1 MQVFQ
6 NRFFYCNV
14 YGLIVTNNLEVAIQV
29 VTYEGRI
36 WQTKNLYRSRDCVF
50 LKITV
55 ILENVK
61 ICMSLLSDF

>member
-6 NRFFYCNV
+6 NRFFNCNV
-14 YGLIVTNNLEVAIQV
+14 YGLIVNNNLEVAIQV

-36 WQTKNLYRSRDCVF
+36 WQTKNLYRCRDCVF
-50 LKITV
+50 LNITV